1 MLTMFDDVCFPFYYA
16 GYYDKSVVYNY
27 GDIVRLKDGLFA
39 VCRDVGCFDYI
50 ECSTDSVKEPDP
62 VQPRITQC
70 RNCGAP
76 TDRDGYCYYC
86 GTYN

>member
-1 MLTMFDDVCFPFYYA
+1 MIDSVCGSLHYV
-16 GYYDKSVVYNY
+16 GNYDNSVFYNY
-27 GDIVRLKDGLFA
+27 GDIVLLEDGRLAICTA
-39 VCRDVGCFDYI
+39 VGDFTYLGC
-50 ECSTDSVKEPDP
+50 CTDLMKAPDP
-62 VQPRITQC
+62 VKPHITQC